1 MENDKDS
8 RLFSLLNSFLDEKG
22 DGSNDT
28 SLLPLSLP
36 TDYAETYLKDRPDEA
51 EAPAES
57 AIRQK
62 AESLSEDFKSTVR
75 GKETADSSPVPES
88 GIGSVSSPQ
97 PCQTSGSV
105 SGPADESYDEFDPD
119 TIDDSFFTETLAR
132 IYLKQ
137 HRYDKA
143 LEIIRSLYLNFPNK
157 SIYFADQIRYLEKLI
172 RINQKTENT
181 E

>member
-36 TDYAETYLKDRPDEA
+36 TDYAETYLKNRPDEA
-51 EAPAES
+51 EAP
-57 AIRQK
+57 
-62 AESLSEDFKSTVR
+62 D
-75 GKETADSSPVPES
+75 
-88 GIGSVSSPQ
+88 IGSVSGPQ

-143 LEIIRSLYLNFPNK
+143 LEIIRSLYLKF
-157 SIYFADQIRYLEKLI
+157 SE
-172 RINQKTENT
+172 
-181 E
+181 

>member
-36 TDYAETYLKDRPDEA
+36 TDYAETYLKNRPDED
-51 EAPAES
+51 EAP
-57 AIRQK
+57 
-62 AESLSEDFKSTVR
+62 DT
-75 GKETADSSPVPES
+75 
-88 GIGSVSSPQ
+88 GSVSGPQ

>member
-36 TDYAETYLKDRPDEA
+36 TDYAETYLKNRPDEA
-51 EAPAES
+51 EAP
-57 AIRQK
+57 
-62 AESLSEDFKSTVR
+62 DT
-75 GKETADSSPVPES
+75 
-88 GIGSVSSPQ
+88 GSVSAPQ

-105 SGPADESYDEFDPD
+105 SGPADESYDEFEPD